1 MIIIKSSREIA
12 LMKKAGNILANVF
25 EVLEPLCKPGTTTKH
40 LSQVAEK
47 VIREAGGIPEEKGY
61 YGYPAAICASV
72 NEEVVHGIPSNRK
85 LKEGDIVSI
94 DIVVSYQGYMADA
107 CRTFPVG
114 KISQRAQKLIDV
126 TKECFFKAMEFAR
139 PGNHIG
145 DLSHAIQ
152 THAES
157 NGFSVTR
164 DYTGH
169 GLGKDMHEDPN
180 VPNFGLPGKGPI
192 LKEGMTI
199 AVEPIILEGRKETY
213 VLGDEWTAVTCD
225 HKLAAH
231 YENSIVITKDGY
243 EIITKLEE
251 GEEKNG

>member
-1 MIIIKSSREIA
+1 MISIKSSREIA

-25 EVLEPLCKPGTTTKH
+25 EVLEPLCKPGVTTNY

-47 VIREAGGIPEEKGY
+47 VIRKAGGIPEEKGY

-72 NEEVVHGIPSNRK
+72 NEEVVHGITSNRK
-85 LKEGDIVSI
+85 LKEGDIVSL

-107 CRTFPVG
+107 CRTFPIG
-114 KISQRAQKLIDV
+114 KVSDNAQKLIDV

-152 THAES
+152 KHAEE

-169 GLGKDMHEDPN
+169 GLGREMHEDPA
-180 VPNFGLPGKGPI
+180 VPNFGLPGKGPV

-199 AVEPIILEGRKETY
+199 AVEPIILEGRKETI
-213 VLGDEWTAVTCD
+213 VLPDEWTAVTVD
-225 HKLAAH
+225 KKLAAH

-243 EIITKLEE
+243 EILTKLEE
-251 GEEKNG
+251 GK